1 MASCNSLTK
10 FDYNSI
16 FMIKVEKMKRKII
29 LLIALIPAILIICL
43 SVSGEVSVKE
53 IEMNIPT
60 YVTGPDDP
68 SPPLW
73 NLKVYPYPM
82 QTDITRKKI
91 SKKYRVVVMEN
102 DYIKLLI
109 LPDVGGRI
117 LAAFDKTNNNFDFI
131 YHNQVIKPGL
141 VALRGAWLSGGIEWN
156 FPTLG
161 HTVNTFSPVNY
172 KILNNADGSITCVV
186 GTEEWVRR
194 MKWEVFISIFPGR
207 SYFKTRIRL
216 YNRTLTHNNG
226 YFWANAAT
234 HARKET
240 RVVFPPAE
248 YTYAGGRRNPRPWP
262 VYQGK
267 DVSWYKNTPYAHD
280 YFLGIPGDY
289 SGAYNYE
296 EDNGTA
302 HYASRFES
310 PGKKF
315 WTWGTAPSGT
325 IWEDLL
331 TDEDGQ
337 YIEVQ
342 AGRLLT
348 QGDTWIFEPHLVEE
362 WDEWWYPVKNMN
374 GFVKVNPDAALNL
387 ELRDEGVFIALNTTR
402 VFENAEVKLFRG
414 ERQVF
419 SERLDISPEG
429 FYKNEISSG
438 ESRGIYSL
446 EFLDRYGQ
454 KIIDH
459 TTEKTEVSPPE
470 LQPDFSMQES
480 DSAEIIFLKGY
491 YSMKHWDEEGAMY
504 YFKKALDVDPEF
516 SAALKWLGV
525 LYYKTGKT
533 KEALEMFERVLERNE
548 DDHTARYYRAL
559 SKIRLGIRQRVEE
572 DLYMVSRRAGYRHV
586 APYLLAALELEKKN
600 YRKAAEFLKKAIK
613 NNPADLKARVM
624 LAASERHLN
633 HEVEAEALIESVLKE
648 DPISPLALLEKE
660 LLSGES
666 ELDILRVDPEYYL
679 EASAD
684 YSDMN
689 LTDDAIRILEIY
701 GENTDARDYPI
712 LYYYLGFFND
722 KLGQREEA
730 AAYFKK
736 AATCSPDYVF
746 PFRVETEEVLKLA
759 LEYDPSDWKAHY
771 YLGNLLVAKLRWEE
785 GLDNFKKAA
794 EFTPGFPMLYRNL
807 GEVYWKKL
815 KDYEEA
821 RDLYEKAVSL
831 APDDYR
837 LYVALDEL
845 YALTRKHSSRAR
857 LYREAPRKVRGNFN
871 YVLKRA
877 QYYVDIGE
885 YARAL
890 RILKTDNFLPW
901 EGWTGAREVFVLAHL
916 GRAYSYMTSGK
927 YKKAINDF
935 FEAMQYPENLGT
947 GRPLH
952 PLFTREYFFIGLC
965 YEKQGNRQRA
975 EKYINKVKHETTGIP
990 SAHSYYKALSL
1001 RKLGE
1006 NDEAEKLLQE
1016 MKQKSESLIELSRRK
1031 KPQYYLW
1038 ASMACDALGE
1048 KIRAREY
1055 LRKANEIDPSFR
1067 WVGLFASEIKLL
1079 E

>member
-1 MASCNSLTK
+1 
-10 FDYNSI
+10 
-16 FMIKVEKMKRKII
+16 MKRKIL
-29 LLIALIPAILIICL
+29 LLIVLVPSILIICL
-43 SVSGEVSVKE
+43 SVSGEVRVEE

-60 YVTGPDDP
+60 YATGPDDP

-73 NLKVYPYPM
+73 NLRVYPYPM

-91 SKKYRVVVMEN
+91 IKKYRVVVMEN
-102 DYIKLLI
+102 DYIQLLI
-109 LPDVGGRI
+109 LPELGGRI
-117 LAAFDKTNNNFDFI
+117 LAAIDKTNDNFDFI
-131 YHNQVIKPGL
+131 YHNQVMKPGL

-172 KILNNADGSITCVV
+172 KILKHADGSITCVV

-194 MKWEVFISIFPGR
+194 MKWEVFISIFPDR

-248 YTYAGGRRNPRPWP
+248 YTYAGGRKNPRPWP

-267 DVSWYKNTPYAHD
+267 DVSWYKNTAYAHD
-280 YFLGIPGDY
+280 YFCGTAGDY
-289 SGAYNYE
+289 NGAYNYE

-302 HYASRFES
+302 HYASRYES

-315 WTWGTAPSGT
+315 WTWGTAPSGA

-348 QGDTWIFEPHLVEE
+348 QGDTWIFEPHLIEE
-362 WDEWWYPVKNMN
+362 WDEWWYPLKNMH

-387 ELRDEGVFIALNTTR
+387 ELRDEEIFIALNTTR
-402 VFENAEVKLFRG
+402 VFKGAEVKLFRG
-414 ERQVF
+414 ERQIF

-429 FYKNEISSG
+429 FYKNEIPSR
-438 ESRGIYSL
+438 ERRGIYTL
-446 EFLDRYGQ
+446 EFLDKYGQ
-454 KIIDH
+454 KIIDY
-459 TTEKTEVSPPE
+459 TTEKPEISPPE
-470 LQPDFSMQES
+470 LQPDFSMQEN
-480 DSAEIIFLKGY
+480 DLAEIIFLKGY
-491 YSMKHWDEEGAMY
+491 YSMKLWDEEGAMY
-504 YFKKALDVDPEF
+504 YFKKALEEDPEF
-516 SAALKWLGV
+516 SPALKWLGI
-525 LYYKTGKT
+525 LYYKIGKT
-533 KEALEMFERVLERNE
+533 KEALDLFERVLERNE
-548 DDHTARYYRAL
+548 DDHTARYYRTL
-559 SKIRLGIRQRVEE
+559 SKIKLGIRQGTEE
-572 DLYMVSRRAGYRHV
+572 DLYMLSRRAAYRHV
-586 APYLLAALELEKKN
+586 APYLLAALEFEKEN
-600 YRKAAEFLKKAIK
+600 YRKAGELLRKALK
-613 NNPADLKARVM
+613 NNPVDLKARVM

-633 HEVEAEALIESVLKE
+633 NKTEADTLIESALKE
-648 DPISPLALLEKE
+648 DPISPLVLLEKE
-660 LLSGES
+660 LLSRGS
-666 ELDILRVDPEYYL
+666 ELDVLRADPEYYL
-679 EASAD
+679 EAAAD
-684 YSDMN
+684 YSEMN
-689 LTDDAIRILEIY
+689 LTDDAIRVLEIY
-701 GENTDARDYPI
+701 GENTNARDYPI

-722 KLGQREEA
+722 KLGSKEEA

-746 PFRVETEEVLKLA
+746 PFRVETESVLKLA
-759 LEYDPSDWKAHY
+759 LEYNPSDWKAQY

-785 GLDNFKKAA
+785 GLEHFKNAA
-794 EFTPGFPMLYRNL
+794 EFSPEFPVIYRNV
-807 GEVYWKKL
+807 GEIYWAKF
-815 KDYEEA
+815 KDYERA
-821 RDLYEKAVSL
+821 REMYEKAVSF
-831 APDDYR
+831 APYDYR

-845 YALTRKHSSRAR
+845 YALTREHSARAK
-857 LYREAPRKVRGNFN
+857 LYREAPSTVKKNFN

-877 QYYVDIGE
+877 QYYVDTGQ
-885 YARAL
+885 YAKAFK
-890 RILKTDNFLPW
+890 ILESNTFLPW

-916 GRAYSYMTSGK
+916 GRAYSYMTNGK

-965 YEKQGNRQRA
+965 YEKMGNKQRA
-975 EKYINKVKHETTGIP
+975 EKYINKVKVETTGVP
-990 SAHSYYKALSL
+990 TVHSYYKALSL
-1001 RKLGE
+1001 RKLGKG
-1006 NDEAEKLLQE
+1006 NEAERLLNE
-1016 MKQKSESLIELSRRK
+1016 MKLKSESLIEHSRRI

-1055 LRKANEIDPSFR
+1055 LRKAAEIDPSYR
-1067 WVGLFASEIKLL
+1067 WAALFASEIILL

>member
-1 MASCNSLTK
+1 
-10 FDYNSI
+10 
-16 FMIKVEKMKRKII
+16 MKRKIL
-29 LLIALIPAILIICL
+29 LLIVLIPSILIICL
-43 SVSGEVSVKE
+43 SVSGEVRVEE

-60 YVTGPDDP
+60 YATGPDDP

-73 NLKVYPYPM
+73 NLRVYPYPM

-91 SKKYRVVVMEN
+91 IKKYRVVVMEN
-102 DYIKLLI
+102 DYIQLLI
-109 LPDVGGRI
+109 LPELGGRI
-117 LAAFDKTNNNFDFI
+117 LAAIDKTNDNFDFI
-131 YHNQVIKPGL
+131 YHNQVMKPGL

-161 HTVNTFSPVNY
+161 HTVNTFSAVNY
-172 KILNNADGSITCVV
+172 KILKHADGSITCVV

-194 MKWEVFISIFPGR
+194 MKWEVFISIFPER

-248 YTYAGGRRNPRPWP
+248 YTYAGGRKSPMPWP

-267 DVSWYKNTPYAHD
+267 DVSWYKNTAYAHD
-280 YFLGIPGDY
+280 YFCGIAGDY
-289 SGAYNYE
+289 NGAYNYE

-302 HYASRFES
+302 HYASRYES

-315 WTWGTAPSGT
+315 WTWGTAPSGA

-348 QGDTWIFEPHLVEE
+348 QGDTWIFEPHLIEE
-362 WDEWWYPVKNMN
+362 WDEWWYPLKNMH

-387 ELRDEGVFIALNTTR
+387 ELRDEEVFIALNTTR
-402 VFENAEVKLFRG
+402 VFKEAGVKLFRG
-414 ERQVF
+414 ERQIF

-429 FYKNEISSG
+429 FYKKEISSR
-438 ESRGIYSL
+438 ERRGIYTL
-446 EFLDRYGQ
+446 EFLDKYGQ
-454 KIIDH
+454 KIIDY
-459 TTEKTEVSPPE
+459 TTEKPEISPPE

-480 DSAEIIFLKGY
+480 VLAEIIFLKGY
-491 YSMKHWDEEGAMY
+491 YSMKHWDTEGAMY
-504 YFKKALDVDPEF
+504 YFMKALEADPEF
-516 SAALKWLGV
+516 SPALKWLGI

-533 KEALEMFERVLERNE
+533 KEALDLFERVLERNE

-559 SKIRLGIRQRVEE
+559 SKIKLGIRQGTEE
-572 DLYMVSRRAGYRHV
+572 DLYMLSRRAPYRHV
-586 APYLLAALELEKKN
+586 APYLLAALEFEKEN
-600 YRKAAEFLKKAIK
+600 YRKAGELLRKALR
-613 NNPADLKARVM
+613 NNPVDLKARVM

-633 HEVEAEALIESVLKE
+633 NRTEAETLIESALKE

-666 ELDILRVDPEYYL
+666 ELDILRADPEYYL
-679 EASAD
+679 EAAAD
-684 YSDMN
+684 YSEMN
-689 LTDDAIRILEIY
+689 LTDDAIHILEIY
-701 GENTDARDYPI
+701 GENTNARDYPI

-722 KLGQREEA
+722 ELKRKEEA

-746 PFRVETEEVLKLA
+746 PFRVETESVLKLA
-759 LEYDPSDWKAHY
+759 LEYNPSDWKAHY
-771 YLGNLLVAKLRWEE
+771 YLGNLLVAELRWEE
-785 GLDNFKKAA
+785 GLEHFKNAA
-794 EFTPGFPMLYRNL
+794 EFSPEFPVIYRNL
-807 GEVYWKKL
+807 GEIHWKKY
-815 KDYEEA
+815 KDYERA
-821 RDLYEKAVSL
+821 RALYEKAVSF
-831 APDDYR
+831 ASDDYR

-845 YALTRKHSSRAR
+845 YALTRMHSARAK
-857 LYREAPRKVRGNFN
+857 LYREAPRKVKKNFN

-877 QYYVDIGE
+877 QYYVDIGQ
-885 YARAL
+885 YAKAFK
-890 RILKTDNFLPW
+890 ILKTNTFLPW

-935 FEAMQYPENLGT
+935 FEAMQYPKNLGT

-965 YEKQGNRQRA
+965 YEKLGNKQRA
-975 EKYINKVKHETTGIP
+975 EKYINKVKVETTGVP
-990 SAHSYYKALSL
+990 TVHSYYKALSL

-1006 NDEAEKLLQE
+1006 DNEAEKLLKE
-1016 MKQKSESLIELSRRK
+1016 MKLQSENLIEHSRRK
-1031 KPQYYLW
+1031 KAQYYLW
-1038 ASMACDALGE
+1038 ASMACYALGE

-1055 LRKANEIDPSFR
+1055 LRKAAEIDPSYR
-1067 WVGLFASEIKLL
+1067 WAALFASEIILL